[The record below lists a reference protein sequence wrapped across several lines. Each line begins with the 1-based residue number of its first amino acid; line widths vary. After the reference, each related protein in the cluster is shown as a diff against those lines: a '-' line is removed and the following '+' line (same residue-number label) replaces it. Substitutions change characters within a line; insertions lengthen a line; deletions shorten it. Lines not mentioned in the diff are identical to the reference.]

1 MNTVRSLQNRPFS
14 QLTLEEKLEV
24 KRLGPERPQLLT
36 TSGLSSR
43 RFTKTWYSKH
53 SWITGCSHSG
63 KVYCFPCLLFGDSQR
78 EKAWTQSGV
87 NDWKHLSE
95 KVKRH
100 VKCSCHVENCL
111 KLAFFGKTNI
121 AEQLSKAYRDSLIQH
136 NLEVERN
143 RHILSRIIDCIKFC
157 GAFELALR
165 GHDENLTSDNPGVF
179 LGLVNFAAALDSVLS
194 QHLESAT
201 VFKGTSKTIQNEL
214 LDIMLK
220 TLQCTIQKEVKQADF
235 VAVIADDTSDVS
247 NHLQNVVVF
256 RYIVSGK
263 VVERF
268 WSFCD
273 LPQGNAEN
281 ISANVISCL
290 NSILPG
296 AHDKQK
302 LVAQCYD
309 GASVMSGQHRGVQSI
324 VKETYPNAHYVHCYA
339 HQLNLILQQATSQIV
354 SVRVFF
360 AHLNAF
366 SIFFSHS
373 TKRVSCLDDCVAI
386 RIPRSVQ
393 TRWNFESRIVS
404 TVFEHKDDLKVCF
417 KLIINTWKKDKA
429 SVHDASGLLLRLEDR
444 SFMLYLRFFHQLMP
458 HVDVLYAQLQKRQI
472 SSTFIQ
478 TCLRNFVV
486 SINNVREKISDI
498 FHNDSCAVNEEP
510 LAKRPR
516 CECFDEEISMVLEE
530 VCDIVISHCSSR
542 FAITG
547 HFVAATL
554 FESSS
559 FPYFEQCFPS
569 MALESAAASFPFL
582 DEMKLH
588 SELSVIYS
596 RPEFRHCCGA
606 VPLLQLLIE
615 SNLAETFSETVLLL
629 KAIITVPMTSCEAER
644 CFSTLKRVKTFL
656 RNTISEDRLN
666 ALAMLSI
673 EKNLVRDSIDFNQN
687 VIDMFAQLKN
697 RRAKF
702 LFK

>member
-417 KLIINTWKKDKA
+417 KRIINTWKRTKL
-429 SVHDASGLLLRLEDR
+429 V
-444 SFMLYLRFFHQLMP
+444 FMMQ
-458 HVDVLYAQLQKRQI
+458 
-472 SSTFIQ
+472 
-478 TCLRNFVV
+478 
-486 SINNVREKISDI
+486 
-498 FHNDSCAVNEEP
+498 
-510 LAKRPR
+510 
-516 CECFDEEISMVLEE
+516 
-530 VCDIVISHCSSR
+530 
-542 FAITG
+542 
-547 HFVAATL
+547 VA
-554 FESSS
+554 SS
-559 FPYFEQCFPS
+559 FS
-569 MALESAAASFPFL
+569 LRTGAL
-582 DEMKLH
+582 
-588 SELSVIYS
+588 YS
-596 RPEFRHCCGA
+596 
-606 VPLLQLLIE
+606 I
-615 SNLAETFSETVLLL
+615 
-629 KAIITVPMTSCEAER
+629 
-644 CFSTLKRVKTFL
+644 
-656 RNTISEDRLN
+656 
-666 ALAMLSI
+666 
-673 EKNLVRDSIDFNQN
+673 
-687 VIDMFAQLKN
+687 
-697 RRAKF
+697 
-702 LFK
+702 

>member
-1 MNTVRSLQNRPFS
+1 MNTIRGLQNRPFS

-165 GHDENLTSDNPGVF
+165 GYDENLTSDNPGVF

-194 QHLESAT
+194 RHLESAT
-201 VFKGTSKTIQNEL
+201 VFKGTSKTIHNEL

-235 VAVIADDTSDVS
+235 VAVIADDTTDVS

-339 HQLNLILQQATSQIV
+339 DQLNLILQQATSQIV

-393 TRWNFESRIVS
+393 TRRNFESRIVS

-417 KLIINTWKKDKA
+417 KRIVNTWKKDKA
-429 SVHDASGLLLRLEDR
+429 SVRDASGLLLRLEDR
-444 SFMLYLRFFHQLMP
+444 SFILYLRFFHQLMP
-458 HVDVLYAQLQKRQI
+458 HVDVLYAQQQKRQI

-478 TCLRNFVV
+478 ICLRNFVV

-530 VCDIVISHCSSR
+530 VCDIVISYCSSR
-542 FAITG
+542 FAVTG

-569 MALESAAASFPFL
+569 MALESAAASFPFI

-656 RNTISEDRLN
+656 RNTVSEDRLN

-702 LFK
+702 VFK